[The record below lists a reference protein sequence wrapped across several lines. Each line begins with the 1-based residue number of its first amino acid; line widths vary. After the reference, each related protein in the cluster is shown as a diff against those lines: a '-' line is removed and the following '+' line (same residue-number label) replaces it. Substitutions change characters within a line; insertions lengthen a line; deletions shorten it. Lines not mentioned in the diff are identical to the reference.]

1 MKAHEGMRAGL
12 AGGTAVWLWLLVSDT
27 LARVPLKTPAMLGH
41 GLLTI
46 GAPNVHIP
54 TWESVLAFTVAHFAA
69 WIGLGG
75 LMAIAVRAAAR
86 TASVLLFAL
95 LLTVLVQFLIVGI
108 TAIMAKG
115 PLGGMA
121 WRDVLIGNFI
131 GWGTASWYLIRRHK
145 ELRAELGSANQA
157 DDA

>member
-1 MKAHEGMRAGL
+1 MRAGL
-12 AGGTAVWLWLLVSDT
+12 AGGTAVWLWVFVSDWI
-27 LARVPLKTPAMLGH
+27 ARAPLKTPAMLGH

-46 GAPNVHIP
+46 GAPPNAHVS
-54 TWESVLAFTVAHFAA
+54 TWESVLAFTVAHFAT
-69 WIGLGG
+69 WIGIGG
-75 LMAIAVRAAAR
+75 LMAIAVRAATR

-95 LLTVLVQFLIVGI
+95 IITVLVQFLIVGI
-108 TAIMAKG
+108 TAIMSNG

-145 ELRAELGSANQA
+145 ELRLELTAASAA
-157 DDA
+157 DET